1 MYIKL
6 EYHNIINH
14 TLLIII
20 GLGNRGVSNA
30 HEASLGY
37 GGDIDDLSTSLFGF
51 AASGRKKPN
60 YFLTDHTDDAGYSPL
75 PRLL

>member
-1 MYIKL
+1 MY
-6 EYHNIINH
+6 
-14 TLLIII
+14 TLMMII

-75 PRLL
+75 PRLS